1 MEYVVIKALEDG
13 VNVLSIISNEGVP
26 VLNERLDEGEIFL
39 LLLSE
44 GYLGIRIRGKA
55 EIDTVHGKVVGESK
69 ILFS

>member
-1 MEYVVIKALEDG
+1 MEYIVIKAMEDG
-13 VNVLSIISNEGVP
+13 VSVLSIMSNEGSP
-26 VLNERLDEGEIFL
+26 VLNERLDEGEIFI

-55 EIDTVHGKVVGESK
+55 EVDSVHGKAVGESN